1 MGYRLQGLGGNA
13 MTYRGHI
20 KDGLVVLDDPIA
32 LPDGTTVTI
41 VVRPVDSVAC
51 PSTDRKDTLSESLLR
66 FAGAVQGLPSD
77 LARNHDHYLY
87 GIPKR

>member
-1 MGYRLQGLGGNA
+1 

-20 KDGLVVLDDPIA
+20 KDGLVVLDDPIS

-41 VVRPVDSVAC
+41 AVRPVDLVAC
-51 PSTDRKDTLSESLLR
+51 PSPDRKDTLSESLLR

-87 GIPKR
+87 GTPKR